1 MRLFGE
7 LQIKNTFKESPL
19 IYKVELCYAH
29 CNIFKHYNFKLLKQT
44 NYI

>member
-19 IYKVELCYAH
+19 IYKVECYAH